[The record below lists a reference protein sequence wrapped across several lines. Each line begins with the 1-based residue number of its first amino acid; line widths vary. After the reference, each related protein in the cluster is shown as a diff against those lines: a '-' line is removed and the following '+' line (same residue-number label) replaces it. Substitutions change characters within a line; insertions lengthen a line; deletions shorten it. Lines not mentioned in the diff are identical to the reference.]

1 MKPLIF
7 ATLAMF
13 WLVGPTAAQPQA
25 QSGAATV
32 QPDLNPQGNLAG
44 PHVDQTSPGQPENP
58 APHIYKRGEH
68 VSRSYGEFDVVND
81 WNRFHLK
88 PPPEGYHWVHFGDN
102 YMLVK
107 TESGLIEDIV
117 KAS

>member
-13 WLVGPTAAQPQA
+13 WLAGPTLAQPQQ
-25 QSGAATV
+25 QSGAATD

-44 PHVDQTSPGQPENP
+44 PHVNQTSPGQPENP

-68 VSRSYGEFDVVND
+68 VSRSYGEFDVVTD

-88 PPPEGYHWVHFGDN
+88 APPEGYHWVHFGDN